1 MMASM
6 PKKKPPGLKHIHF
19 RLKPS
24 EAKAIEADRKSLP
37 GVPVTAS
44 AYAKHAV
51 LSHAKLRKLEDQLR
65 LASKD
70 GSDQKLCVAAQTLLS
85 GVGL

>member
-1 MMASM
+1 M
-6 PKKKPPGLKHIHF
+6 PKKKATGLKHIHF

-24 EAKAIEADRKSLP
+24 EAEAIEADRKSLP

-51 LSHAKLRKLEDQLR
+51 LSHAKLRKLEGNLR
-65 LASKD
+65 ALASKD
-70 GSDQKLCVAAQTLLS
+70 SEDGRPSAQYASAALREA
-85 GVGL
+85 GL